1 MSSAIVFDDLHFA
14 WPDGQPVF
22 TGLSG
27 AISTGRTGLVG
38 LNGAGKST
46 LLRLVTGELTPDRGS
61 VVTTG
66 SVARLPQDLSW
77 TADRTVSDLLEIT
90 GKRRA
95 LHAILDGSTDAEHF
109 AVVGDDWDIEERAA
123 AELAKV
129 GLDLPDVLDRRLDT
143 LSGGE
148 VVLAAVAGLVL
159 RRADI
164 SVLDEP
170 TNNLD
175 RRARHL
181 LHDAVRGWRGVLLVV
196 SHDRELLDLMDQTAE
211 LRDGRLR
218 TYGGGYTS
226 YAEQVEAEQEAALQA
241 LTTAEA
247 AVRRERKQLIETQTK
262 LDRRVRYGKKMYAT
276 KREPRAVMKM
286 RKRTAQASAGRLRN
300 EMLEKV
306 AEAEAAAAR
315 AEERVRDDDTI
326 RVDLPD
332 PGLPAGRTV
341 LEATVAGRPLV
352 VRGPERIGL
361 TGDNGSGKTTLL
373 RALLGRYDAAQVTV
387 RHRTARVGYLPQ
399 RLVLDDG
406 ATVLET
412 VRAGAPGA
420 TPHEVRARLARFLL
434 RGDAV
439 TQPVGTLSGGERF
452 RVALAQLLLA
462 EPPPQLLVLDEPTN
476 NLDLASVEQLVS
488 ALRAYRGALVVV
500 SHDEWFLGELGL
512 TRRLHLGDDG
522 LTDEDVRHS
531 A

>member
-1 MSSAIVFDDLHFA
+1 
-14 WPDGQPVF
+14 
-22 TGLSG
+22 
-27 AISTGRTGLVG
+27 
-38 LNGAGKST
+38 T

-196 SHDRELLDLMDQTAE
+196 SHDRELLDLVDQPAE

-226 YAEQVEAEQEAALQA
+226 YVEQVEAEQEAARQA
-241 LTTAEA
+241 LSTAEA
-247 AVRRERKQLIETQTK
+247 AVRRERRQLIETQTK
-262 LDRRVRYGKKMYAT
+262 LDRRVRYGKKMYAN

-286 RKRTAQASAGRLRN
+286 RKRTAQVSAGR
-300 EMLEKV
+300 
-306 AEAEAAAAR
+306 
-315 AEERVRDDDTI
+315 
-326 RVDLPD
+326 
-332 PGLPAGRTV
+332 
-341 LEATVAGRPLV
+341 
-352 VRGPERIGL
+352 
-361 TGDNGSGKTTLL
+361 
-373 RALLGRYDAAQVTV
+373 
-387 RHRTARVGYLPQ
+387 
-399 RLVLDDG
+399 
-406 ATVLET
+406 
-412 VRAGAPGA
+412 
-420 TPHEVRARLARFLL
+420 
-434 RGDAV
+434 
-439 TQPVGTLSGGERF
+439 
-452 RVALAQLLLA
+452 
-462 EPPPQLLVLDEPTN
+462 
-476 NLDLASVEQLVS
+476 
-488 ALRAYRGALVVV
+488 
-500 SHDEWFLGELGL
+500 
-512 TRRLHLGDDG
+512 
-522 LTDEDVRHS
+522 
-531 A
+531 

>member
-1 MSSAIVFDDLHFA
+1 
-14 WPDGQPVF
+14 
-22 TGLSG
+22 
-27 AISTGRTGLVG
+27 
-38 LNGAGKST
+38 
-46 LLRLVTGELTPDRGS
+46 
-61 VVTTG
+61 
-66 SVARLPQDLSW
+66 
-77 TADRTVSDLLEIT
+77 
-90 GKRRA
+90 
-95 LHAILDGSTDAEHF
+95 
-109 AVVGDDWDIEERAA
+109 
-123 AELAKV
+123 
-129 GLDLPDVLDRRLDT
+129 
-143 LSGGE
+143 
-148 VVLAAVAGLVL
+148 
-159 RRADI
+159 
-164 SVLDEP
+164 
-170 TNNLD
+170 
-175 RRARHL
+175 
-181 LHDAVRGWRGVLLVV
+181 
-196 SHDRELLDLMDQTAE
+196 AE

-262 LDRRVRYGKKMYAT
+262 LDRRVRYGKKMYAN

-341 LEATVAGRPLV
+341 LEATVARRPLV

-476 NLDLASVEQLVS
+476 NLDLASVEQLV
-488 ALRAYRGALVVV
+488 
-500 SHDEWFLGELGL
+500 
-512 TRRLHLGDDG
+512 
-522 LTDEDVRHS
+522 
-531 A
+531 